1 MQDSNKEMTQKNH
14 EKNIKN
20 LFKSFLYIL
29 EELKS
34 DHDRNFGKLCDS
46 LPSEYLNLIQQADY
60 FDDDQMFFLRKKVL
74 DIGNDALRNQKEEF
88 ERFYVEFKFN

>member
-1 MQDSNKEMTQKNH
+1 MSRSKDMVQKIH

-29 EELKS
+29 EELKN
-34 DHDRNFGKLCDS
+34 DHDRNFGKLAEA
-46 LPSEYLNLIQQADY
+46 LPSEYLNIIKQADY

-88 ERFYVEFKFN
+88 EKITVEFKFN

>member
-1 MQDSNKEMTQKNH
+1 MQDSNKETLQKNH

-20 LFKSFLYIL
+20 LFKNFLYIL
-29 EELKS
+29 EELKN
-34 DHDRNFGKLCDS
+34 DHDRNFGKLCES
-46 LPSEYLNLIQQADY
+46 LPSEYLSLIQQADY

-74 DIGNDALRNQKEEF
+74 DIGNDALRNQKEEL